1 MIVIFQPRPISILGT
16 AVVFGYEG
24 ASLLATGLRTH
35 AENQIIAGTVFSIL
49 AVAAAFYGLRWA
61 WRFVRAFFR

>member
-1 MIVIFQPRPISILGT
+1 MILIFQPRPIRILGT

-24 ASLLATGLRTH
+24 ASLLATGIPAH
-35 AENQIIAGTVFSIL
+35 AENQIIAGTVFAIL